1 MRDFFVADGIIGSLI
16 KHKYEKK
23 RQKENPILSIFFN
36 ILIPV
41 LILKNGDK
49 WINKILIKYHGEEWF
64 YENSMIVDISSIV
77 FFIALIFPFIY
88 FFYDLIKRKN
98 INLISILGFINI
110 LLTGGIG
117 IFGAKFGLSKN
128 WFIFKEGMLPIIIGL
143 VLFIMSKFRQSSF
156 NNILLN
162 EVLFDNGKI
171 RKSIKEDKQYEFE
184 YIIRKAGYYL
194 IGGFFI
200 SSIIQFT
207 LAFLIVVSSPGEP
220 SFNKEVSTMTWVS
233 YLVVLLPTML
243 IVGKGY
249 LGLISDIEKITGLK
263 KDEFLKS

>member
-1 MRDFFVADGIIGSLI
+1 M
-16 KHKYEKK
+16 KK
-23 RQKENPILSIFFN
+23 NKQKENPILSLFCN

-41 LILKNGDK
+41 IILKNGNK
-49 WINKILIKYHGEEWF
+49 WINKILIQYHGEESF

-77 FFIALIFPFIY
+77 FFIALICPVIY
-88 FFYDLIKRKN
+88 FFYDLLNRKN

-143 VLFIMSKFRQSSF
+143 VLIIMSKYRQSSF

-162 EVLFDNGKI
+162 EVLFDNDKI
-171 RKSIKEDKQYEFE
+171 RISIKEDMQYEFE
-184 YIIRKAGYYL
+184 YIVRKAGYYL

-200 SSIIQFT
+200 SSIIQFI
-207 LAFLIVVSSPGEP
+207 LAYLIVVSNPGES
-220 SFNKEVSTMTWVS
+220 SFSKEVSTMTWVS
-233 YLVVLLPTML
+233 YIAVLLPTML

-263 KDEFLKS
+263 KEDFLKS

>member
-1 MRDFFVADGIIGSLI
+1 M
-16 KHKYEKK
+16 KK
-23 RQKENPILSIFFN
+23 NKQKENTILSIFCN

-41 LILKNGDK
+41 IILKNGNK
-49 WINKILIKYHGEEWF
+49 WINKILIQYHGEESF

-77 FFIALIFPFIY
+77 FFIALICPVIY
-88 FFYDLIKRKN
+88 FFYDLLNRKN

-143 VLFIMSKFRQSSF
+143 VLIIMSKYRQSSF

-162 EVLFDNGKI
+162 EVLFDNDKI
-171 RKSIKEDKQYEFE
+171 RISIKEDMQYEFE
-184 YIIRKAGYYL
+184 YIVRKAGYYL

-200 SSIIQFT
+200 SSIIQFI
-207 LAFLIVVSSPGEP
+207 LAYLIVVSNPGES
-220 SFNKEVSTMTWVS
+220 SFSKEVSTMTWVS
-233 YLVVLLPTML
+233 YIAVLLPTML

-263 KDEFLKS
+263 KEEFLKS

>member
-1 MRDFFVADGIIGSLI
+1 MITP
-16 KHKYEKK
+16 KN
-23 RQKENPILSIFFN
+23 KENPILSLFCN

-41 LILKNGDK
+41 IILKNGNK
-49 WINKILIKYHGEEWF
+49 WINKILIKYHGEEWA
-64 YENSMIVDISSIV
+64 YQNSTIVDISSIV
-77 FFIALIFPFIY
+77 FFIALICPVIY
-88 FFYDLIKRKN
+88 FFYDLLKRKN

-143 VLFIMSKFRQSSF
+143 VLIIMCKYRQSSF
-156 NNILLN
+156 NSILLN
-162 EVLFDNGKI
+162 EVLFDNDKI
-171 RKSIKEDKQYEFE
+171 RISIKEDMQYEFE
-184 YIIRKAGYYL
+184 YIVRKAGYYL

-207 LAFLIVVSSPGEP
+207 LASLIVVSSPGES

-233 YLVVLLPTML
+233 YIAVLLPTML

-249 LGLISDIEKITGLK
+249 LGLISGIEKITSLK

>member
-1 MRDFFVADGIIGSLI
+1 M
-16 KHKYEKK
+16 KK
-23 RQKENPILSIFFN
+23 TKQKENPILSLCCN

-41 LILKNGDK
+41 IILKNGNK
-49 WINKILIKYHGEEWF
+49 WIKNFLIQYHGEEWF
-64 YENSMIVDISSIV
+64 YQNSMIVDISSIV
-77 FFIALIFPFIY
+77 FFIALICPVIY
-88 FFYDLIKRKN
+88 FFYDLLNRKN

-128 WFIFKEGMLPIIIGL
+128 WFIFKEGMLPVIIGL
-143 VLFIMSKFRQSSF
+143 VLIIMSKYRQNSF

-162 EVLFDNGKI
+162 EVLFDNDKI
-171 RKSIKEDKQYEFE
+171 RNSIKEDMQYEFE

-207 LAFLIVVSSPGEP
+207 LASLIVVSSPGEP

-233 YLVVLLPTML
+233 YIAVLLITML
-243 IVGKGY
+243 IIGKGY
-249 LGLISDIEKITGLK
+249 FGLISGIEKVTSLK
-263 KDEFLKS
+263 KEEFLKS

>member
-1 MRDFFVADGIIGSLI
+1 MNM
-16 KHKYEKK
+16 KK
-23 RQKENPILSIFFN
+23 NKQKENPILSLCCN

-41 LILKNGDK
+41 IILKNGNK
-49 WINKILIKYHGEEWF
+49 WINKILIQYHGEEWF

-77 FFIALIFPFIY
+77 FFIALICPVIY
-88 FFYDLIKRKN
+88 FFYDLLNRKN

-143 VLFIMSKFRQSSF
+143 VLIIMSKYRQSSF

-162 EVLFDNGKI
+162 EVLFDNDKI
-171 RKSIKEDKQYEFE
+171 RISIKEDMQYEFE
-184 YIIRKAGYYL
+184 YIVRKAGYYL

-207 LAFLIVVSSPGEP
+207 LASLIVVSSPGES

-233 YLVVLLPTML
+233 YIAVLLPTIL
-243 IVGKGY
+243 IIGKGY

-263 KDEFLKS
+263 KEEFLKS

>member
-1 MRDFFVADGIIGSLI
+1 M
-16 KHKYEKK
+16 KK
-23 RQKENPILSIFFN
+23 NKQKENPILSLFCN

-41 LILKNGDK
+41 IILKNGNK
-49 WINKILIKYHGEEWF
+49 WINKILIQYHGEESF

-77 FFIALIFPFIY
+77 FFIALICPVIY
-88 FFYDLIKRKN
+88 FFYDLLNRKN

-143 VLFIMSKFRQSSF
+143 VLIIMSKYRQSSF

-162 EVLFDNGKI
+162 EVLFDNDKI
-171 RKSIKEDKQYEFE
+171 RISIKEDMQYEFE
-184 YIIRKAGYYL
+184 YIVRKAGYYL

-200 SSIIQFT
+200 SSIIQFI
-207 LAFLIVVSSPGEP
+207 LAYLIVVSNPGES
-220 SFNKEVSTMTWVS
+220 SFSKEVSTMTWVS
-233 YLVVLLPTML
+233 YIAVLLPTML

-263 KDEFLKS
+263 KEEFLKS

>member
-1 MRDFFVADGIIGSLI
+1 M
-16 KHKYEKK
+16 KK
-23 RQKENPILSIFFN
+23 NKQKENPILSLFCN

-41 LILKNGDK
+41 IILKNGNK
-49 WINKILIKYHGEEWF
+49 WINKILIQYHGEESF

-77 FFIALIFPFIY
+77 FFIALICPVIY
-88 FFYDLIKRKN
+88 FFYDLLNRKN

-143 VLFIMSKFRQSSF
+143 VLIIMSKYRQSSF

-162 EVLFDNGKI
+162 EVLFDNDKI
-171 RKSIKEDKQYEFE
+171 RISIKEDMQYEFE
-184 YIIRKAGYYL
+184 YIVRKAGYYL

-207 LAFLIVVSSPGEP
+207 LAYLIVVSNPGES

-233 YLVVLLPTML
+233 YIAVLLPTML

-263 KDEFLKS
+263 KEEFLKS

>member
-1 MRDFFVADGIIGSLI
+1 MKKI
-16 KHKYEKK
+16 K
-23 RQKENPILSIFFN
+23 QKENPILSLCCN

-41 LILKNGDK
+41 IILKNGNN
-49 WINKILIKYHGEEWF
+49 WINKILIKYHGEDWF

-77 FFIALIFPFIY
+77 FFIALICPIIY
-88 FFYDLIKRKN
+88 FFYDLINRKN

-128 WFIFKEGMLPIIIGL
+128 WFIFKEGMLPIIIAL
-143 VLFIMSKFRQSSF
+143 VLIIMSKYRQNSF

-162 EVLFDNGKI
+162 EVLFDNNKI
-171 RKSIKEDKQYEFE
+171 RISIKEDMQYEFE
-184 YIIRKAGYYL
+184 YIIKKAGYYL

-233 YLVVLLPTML
+233 YIAVLLPTML

-249 LGLISDIEKITGLK
+249 LGLISGIEKVTSLK
-263 KDEFLKS
+263 KEEFLKS

>member
-1 MRDFFVADGIIGSLI
+1 M
-16 KHKYEKK
+16 KK
-23 RQKENPILSIFFN
+23 NKQKENPILSLFCN

-41 LILKNGDK
+41 IILKNGNK
-49 WINKILIKYHGEEWF
+49 WINKILIQYHGEESF

-77 FFIALIFPFIY
+77 FFIALICPVIY
-88 FFYDLIKRKN
+88 FFYDLLNRKN

-128 WFIFKEGMLPIIIGL
+128 WFIFKEGMLPIIIAL
-143 VLFIMSKFRQSSF
+143 VLIIMSKYRQSSF

-162 EVLFDNGKI
+162 EVLFDNDKI
-171 RKSIKEDKQYEFE
+171 RISIKEDMQYEFE
-184 YIIRKAGYYL
+184 YIVRKAGYYL

-200 SSIIQFT
+200 SSIIQFI
-207 LAFLIVVSSPGEP
+207 LAYLIVVSNPGES
-220 SFNKEVSTMTWVS
+220 SFSKEVSTMTWVS
-233 YLVVLLPTML
+233 YIAVLLPTML

-263 KDEFLKS
+263 KEEFLKS

>member
-1 MRDFFVADGIIGSLI
+1 MKKI
-16 KHKYEKK
+16 K
-23 RQKENPILSIFFN
+23 QKENPILSLCCN

-41 LILKNGDK
+41 IILKNGNQ
-49 WINKILIKYHGEEWF
+49 WINKILIKYHGEDWF
-64 YENSMIVDISSIV
+64 YANSIIVDISSIV
-77 FFIALIFPFIY
+77 FFIALICPVIY
-88 FFYDLIKRKN
+88 FFYDLINRKN

-117 IFGAKFGLSKN
+117 IFGAKYGLSKN

-143 VLFIMSKFRQSSF
+143 VLIIMSKYRQNSF

-162 EVLFDNGKI
+162 EVLFDNDKI
-171 RKSIKEDKQYEFE
+171 RISIKEDMQYEFE
-184 YIIRKAGYYL
+184 YIIKKAGYYL

-207 LAFLIVVSSPGEP
+207 LAYLIVVSSPGEP

-233 YLVVLLPTML
+233 YIAVLLPTML

-249 LGLISDIEKITGLK
+249 LGLISGIEKVTSLK
-263 KDEFLKS
+263 KEEFLKS

>member
-1 MRDFFVADGIIGSLI
+1 M
-16 KHKYEKK
+16 KK
-23 RQKENPILSIFFN
+23 TKQKENPILSLCCN

-41 LILKNGDK
+41 IILKNGNK
-49 WINKILIKYHGEEWF
+49 WINGILIQSYGEDWF

-77 FFIALIFPFIY
+77 FFIALICPVIY
-88 FFYDLIKRKN
+88 FFYDLLNRKN

-128 WFIFKEGMLPIIIGL
+128 WFIFKEGMLPVIIGL
-143 VLFIMSKFRQSSF
+143 VLIIMSKYRQNSF

-162 EVLFDNGKI
+162 EVLFDNDKI
-171 RKSIKEDKQYEFE
+171 RNSIKEDMQYEFE

-207 LAFLIVVSSPGEP
+207 LASLIVVSSPGEP

-233 YLVVLLPTML
+233 YIAVLLITML
-243 IVGKGY
+243 IIGKGY
-249 LGLISDIEKITGLK
+249 FGLISGIEKVTSLK
-263 KDEFLKS
+263 KEEFLKS

>member
-1 MRDFFVADGIIGSLI
+1 MNISRN
-16 KHKYEKK
+16 K
-23 RQKENPILSIFFN
+23 QKENPIISLCCN

-41 LILKNGDK
+41 IILKNGSK
-49 WINKILIKYHGEEWF
+49 WINGILIQSYGEEWV
-64 YENSMIVDISSIV
+64 YQNSFIIDISSIV
-77 FFIALIFPFIY
+77 FFIALIFPVIY
-88 FFYDLIKRKN
+88 FFYDLLNRRK

-128 WFIFKEGMLPIIIGL
+128 WFIFKEGLLPIIIGSGL
-143 VLFIMSKFRQSSF
+143 IIIRKYKQDSLNR
-156 NNILLN
+156 ILLN
-162 EVLFDNGKI
+162 EVLFDNDKI
-171 RKSIKEDKQYEFE
+171 RNSIKEDMQYEFK
-184 YIIRKAGYYL
+184 YIVRKAGYYL
-194 IGGFFI
+194 IAGFFI

-207 LAFLIVVSSPGEP
+207 LASLIVVSSPGEP

-233 YLVVLLPTML
+233 YLAVLLPTML

-249 LGLISDIEKITGLK
+249 LGLIAGIEKITGLK

>member
-1 MRDFFVADGIIGSLI
+1 MNISRN
-16 KHKYEKK
+16 K
-23 RQKENPILSIFFN
+23 QKENPIISLCCN

-41 LILKNGDK
+41 IILKNGNK
-49 WINKILIKYHGEEWF
+49 WINGILIQSYGEEWVYQHSF
-64 YENSMIVDISSIV
+64 KVDISSIV
-77 FFIALIFPFIY
+77 FFIALIFPVIY
-88 FFYDLIKRKN
+88 FFYDLLNRRK

-128 WFIFKEGMLPIIIGL
+128 WFIFKEGLLPIIIGS
-143 VLFIMSKFRQSSF
+143 VLIIMRKYKQDSF
-156 NNILLN
+156 NRILLN
-162 EVLFDNGKI
+162 EVLFDNDQI
-171 RKSIKEDKQYEFE
+171 RDSIKEDMQSEFKF
-184 YIIRKAGYYL
+184 IVRKAGSYL
-194 IGGFFI
+194 IAGFFI

-207 LAFLIVVSSPGEP
+207 LASLIVVSNPGEP

-233 YLVVLLPTML
+233 YIAVLLPTML

-249 LGLISDIEKITGLK
+249 LGLISDIEKVTSLK

>member
-1 MRDFFVADGIIGSLI
+1 MKKN
-16 KHKYEKK
+16 KH
-23 RQKENPILSIFFN
+23 KENPIVSLCCN

-41 LILKNGDK
+41 IILKNGNK

-77 FFIALIFPFIY
+77 FFIALICPVIY
-88 FFYDLIKRKN
+88 FFYDLLNRKN

-143 VLFIMSKFRQSSF
+143 VLIIMSKYRQNSF

-162 EVLFDNGKI
+162 EVLFDNDKI
-171 RKSIKEDKQYEFE
+171 RISIKEDMQYEFE
-184 YIIRKAGYYL
+184 YIVRKAGYYL
-194 IGGFFI
+194 IGGLFI

-207 LAFLIVVSSPGEP
+207 LASLIVVSSPGES

-233 YLVVLLPTML
+233 YIAVLLPTML

-263 KDEFLKS
+263 KEEFLKS